1 MHVSYYCRV
10 FTCSNGKESWRFRV
24 SRRQTSTSPITL
36 ERVHL
41 LVNVV
46 VYPLIINSTVNKST
60 SDSMTS
66 VTAGA
71 YNQNI
76 NKRQARK
83 LIWTSE
89 PYACY
94 GSQIL
99 Q

>member
-1 MHVSYYCRV
+1 M
-10 FTCSNGKESWRFRV
+10 NI
-24 SRRQTSTSPITL
+24 STL
-36 ERVHL
+36 
-41 LVNVV
+41 
-46 VYPLIINSTVNKST
+46 
-60 SDSMTS
+60 DSMTG

-83 LIWTSE
+83 LIWPSE
-89 PYACY
+89 PYACH